1 MLTLKQI
8 KLAINE
14 ILIENFPDIE
24 VQSTDVRKGFKRPS
38 FFVQLDTQS
47 RDSGQFVSNRSMIV
61 RIYYFPSDRYEYSLE
76 ILEMQ
81 DDLENVF
88 SLNFAVQD
96 RVITIDETRAQ
107 KVDGVLEFEIDFEFT
122 DKSAAYKDDSD
133 KELMEVLHY
142 GD

>member
-1 MLTLKQI
+1 MLTMKQI

-14 ILIENFPDIE
+14 MLRENFPDIGI
-24 VQSTDVRKGFKRPS
+24 QSGDIRKGFKRPS

-47 RDSGQFVSNRSMIV
+47 RDSGQFVYNRSMII

-107 KVDGVLEFEIDFEFT
+107 EVDGVLEIEIDFEFT

>member
-1 MLTLKQI
+1 MLTMKQI

-14 ILIENFPDIE
+14 MLLENFPDIGI
-24 VQSTDVRKGFKRPS
+24 QSGDIRKGFKRPS
-38 FFVQLDTQS
+38 FFVQLDTLG
-47 RDSGQFVSNRSMIV
+47 RDSGQFVSDRSMTV
-61 RIYYFPSDRYEYSLE
+61 RIYYFPTDRNEYSIEL
-76 ILEMQ
+76 LEMQ
-81 DDLENVF
+81 DDLEDVF

-107 KVDGVLEFEIDFEFT
+107 EVDGVLEFEIDFEFT

-133 KELMEVLHY
+133 KELMEVLEF